1 MYYRFQIVEEALR
14 GFIRSAECIDL
25 DCWAQP
31 NYTDVHFVRDKS
43 NIKDVVSA
51 LVIGDEYMVD
61 GGEIQ
66 NRCFA
71 TKLPEEFHIF
81 VSHSHAD
88 INLIEQFAIVM
99 KRVFGVN
106 CFVDSMVWEKKD
118 EILTILNE
126 PNIIEKRDGVITRY
140 AHEPVIRTTDHVH
153 AMLSM
158 ALMEMI
164 DRCEMCLFVHSDNSV
179 LPTIKTN
186 DFKEETL
193 SAWIYEEISMMNRI
207 RLNPIEGR
215 SRMEIRE
222 FTMNGRHSDAHR
234 EYKITHPL
242 DLKNFVELHIDELPL
257 NERGTQWLDTLYANV
272 LNKQIIL

>member
-1 MYYRFQIVEEALR
+1 MYYRFKIGEEALR
-14 GFIRSAECIDL
+14 GFIQSAECIDVGQ
-25 DCWAQP
+25 WANP
-31 NYTDVHFVRDKS
+31 NYTDVHFISNKN
-43 NIKDVVSA
+43 NIKGIVSA
-51 LVIGDEYMVD
+51 LSIGDKYIVD

-99 KRVFGVN
+99 KRVFGVS

-118 EILTILNE
+118 EILAVLNE
-126 PNIIEKRDGVITRY
+126 PNITEKIDGVITRY

-207 RLNPIEGR
+207 RLNPIEDR
-215 SRMEIRE
+215 PLVEARE
-222 FTMNGRHSDAHR
+222 FDKDGRHIDAHR
-234 EYKITHPL
+234 EYRITHPL
-242 DLKNFVELHIDELPL
+242 DLRNFVELNRYDLPL
-257 NERGTQWLDTLYANV
+257 NERGTRWLDTLYANV
-272 LNKQIIL
+272 LNKQIL